1 MSIPKTLNANNR
13 KVIDMD
19 ILIGKQGNQPF
30 ALTENSISRKH
41 AILHVDKV
49 TGKMTL
55 TDNGSLNGTYLQ
67 LNDGSFK
74 RISGATQVGP
84 ETVVR
89 LGAVQTIRI
98 KDVIGIGE
106 GSDAGTGG
114 GNTVDISKLRGI
126 YEAYQKNKLS
136 LEAQTSSIMTMRMTS
151 IGIGGVVAT
160 VVMTCIPSD
169 FTGDPNVGMLIKGV
183 TSLVALLVSLII
195 VNVKNKNLINRKD
208 QNERFFK
215 KYYCCPKCGY
225 HFGTR
230 LYDNLLAE
238 GKCPN
243 NNCKCKFKGE

>member
-1 MSIPKTLNANNR
+1 
-13 KVIDMD
+13 MD

-41 AILHVDKV
+41 AILHVDEA

-55 TDNGSLNGTYLQ
+55 TDNRSMNGTYLR

-89 LGAVQTIRI
+89 LGAIQTFRI
-98 KDVIGIGE
+98 KDVISSGRSGN
-106 GSDAGTGG
+106 GG
-114 GNTVDISKLRGI
+114 DNAVDISKLRNI

-136 LEAQTSSIMTMRMTS
+136 LEAQTSNIMMMRMTS
-151 IGIGGVVAT
+151 IGLGGVVAT
-160 VVMTCIPSD
+160 IVMTCIPSD
-169 FTGDPNVGMLIKGV
+169 FAGDPNVGMLIKGG
-183 TSLVALLVSLII
+183 TSLVALLVSWI
-195 VNVKNKNLINRKD
+195 VVDIKNKNLINRKD

>member
-13 KVIDMD
+13 KNIDMD

-41 AILHVDKV
+41 AILHVDEV

-55 TDNGSLNGTYLQ
+55 ADNGSLNGTYLQ

-84 ETVVR
+84 ETIVR

-98 KDVIGIGE
+98 KDVIGN
-106 GSDAGTGG
+106 GG
-114 GNTVDISKLRGI
+114 DNAVDISKLRNI

-136 LEAQTSSIMTMRMTS
+136 LEAQTSSIMMMRMAS

-169 FTGDPNVGMLIKGV
+169 FTGDPNVGMLIKGG
-183 TSLVALLVSLII
+183 TSLVALLLSWII
-195 VNVKNKNLINRKD
+195 VNIKNKNLINRKD

>member
-55 TDNGSLNGTYLQ
+55 TDNGSLNGTYLR

-74 RISGATQVGP
+74 RISGATPVGP